1 MFMRRWYIWL
11 CERPPQ
17 PTAVMGV
24 EVPVPL
30 ALGLQAIT
38 ITTIIITVD
47 SSQLKVHSF
56 SLDPLLY
63 QKIMNQ

>member
-24 EVPVPL
+24 EVPVPP